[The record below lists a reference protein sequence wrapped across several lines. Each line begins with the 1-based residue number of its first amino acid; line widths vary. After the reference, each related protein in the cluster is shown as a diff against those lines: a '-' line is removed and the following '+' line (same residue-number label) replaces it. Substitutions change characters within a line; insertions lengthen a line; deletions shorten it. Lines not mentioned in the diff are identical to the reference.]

1 MEQKNKNVIP
11 RAYFYMKDSV
21 AEKSNPLGVSGD
33 RSRWASKLVFDEDA
47 DYIFFAG
54 CGYQTMKYTTEL
66 MNAAK
71 GMKKIG
77 MDMNKTM
84 GFAKF
89 LKSSHVDISSITA
102 KVLSY
107 GKDDPY
113 SDILVDAVKVLQK
126 LNVKLKYLGAEE
138 PCCGSPLY
146 YSGFVH
152 DFERNAQ
159 KFFDTIRPYGIRK
172 IVSMIPACTYSLK
185 LYYADLMEDFDFEVK
200 HFVEIV
206 HDRLKNSNRKL
217 KFPEKMRVTY
227 HDPCQLSRYL
237 GIVDEP
243 RTILK
248 NIDGLEFVEPEPD
261 QTGKWSTCCGG
272 GGGLEI
278 TSPDLSEQVAQNRVS
293 QLQETGASV
302 IVTSCPFCLMQLR
315 KGVKKLKAELQVFDM
330 AQLLAMTFDHS

>member
-1 MEQKNKNVIP
+1 MKKNKNIIP
-11 RAYFYMKDSV
+11 RAYFYIKDSV
-21 AEKSNPLGVSGD
+21 IEKDNPLGISGD
-33 RSRWASKLVFDEDA
+33 RSQWASKLSFDDDA

-66 MNAAK
+66 MHAAK

-84 GFAKF
+84 GFTKF
-89 LKSSHVDISSITA
+89 LKSSHLDISSITA

-126 LNVKLKYLGAEE
+126 LNVKLTYLGATE

-146 YSGFVH
+146 YSGFVN
-152 DFERNAQ
+152 DFKKNAEN
-159 KFFDTIRPYGIRK
+159 FFETIKPHGIHK
-172 IVSMIPACTYSLK
+172 IVSMIPACTYTLK
-185 LYYADLMEDFDFEVK
+185 SYYTDFIEDFDFEVK

-206 HDRLKNSNRKL
+206 YDKLQDSTAKL
-217 KFPEKMRVTY
+217 KLPEKMRVTY

-237 GIVDEP
+237 EIVDEP
-243 RTILK
+243 RAILN
-248 NIDGLEFVEPEPD
+248 NIDGLEFIEPEPD

-272 GGGLEI
+272 GGGLEV
-278 TSPDLSEQVAQNRVS
+278 TSPELSEQLAQDRVS
-293 QLQETGASV
+293 QLQKTGAST
-302 IVTSCPFCLMQLR
+302 IVTSCPFCLMQLK
-315 KGVKKLKAELQVFDM
+315 KGVQKLKADIQVLDM
-330 AQLLAMTFDHS
+330 AQLLAMACSHL